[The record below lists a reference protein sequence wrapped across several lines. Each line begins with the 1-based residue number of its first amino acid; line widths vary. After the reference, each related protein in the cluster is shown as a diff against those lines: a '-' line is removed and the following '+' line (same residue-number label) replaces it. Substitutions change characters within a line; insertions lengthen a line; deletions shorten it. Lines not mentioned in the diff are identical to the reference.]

1 MYHTKK
7 IFTQKWLKIVRS
19 IVCLT
24 SGWFC
29 WSWSNTLGLGIL
41 QQWKSIVI
49 SPNSDLIIS
58 TTRATYYI
66 LFTIKSMQYSLYNVN
81 VYFIIILFTSF
92 LSVTLQMYVLAIPI
106 DVDRAVCTVV
116 SQFSL
121 LMSIQATLTRSLH
134 KWIANSLPMPW
145 PAPTT

>member
-1 MYHTKK
+1 
-7 IFTQKWLKIVRS
+7 
-19 IVCLT
+19 
-24 SGWFC
+24 
-29 WSWSNTLGLGIL
+29 
-41 QQWKSIVI
+41 
-49 SPNSDLIIS
+49 
-58 TTRATYYI
+58 
-66 LFTIKSMQYSLYNVN
+66 MQYSLYNVN

-134 KWIANSLPMPW
+134 K
-145 PAPTT
+145 